1 MPTRSAFCVTGF
13 HSTTLEMSSGMSLS
27 TMPPCSP
34 FIGLGRWFF
43 FTWFT
48 PPTMTCVADTSVTW
62 PRLPL
67 SRPAMTTTLS
77 PF

>member
-1 MPTRSAFCVTGF
+1 MPTRSAFCVTGLN
-13 HSTTLEMSSGMSLS
+13 SATLEMWIGMSLS

-48 PPTMTCVADTSVTW
+48 PFDDDVLSVDRRA
-62 PRLPL
+62 P
-67 SRPAMTTTLS
+67 RPAC
-77 PF
+77 PCRVRR